1 MSILITYNNSIN
13 SKNIP
18 NIMII
23 MKIVYNINW
32 NLTFA
37 DRMYVFFFW
46 FLRLSFLVQIDNTY
60 NQFNFNAVFVHLKIK
75 YEIIVRMNIYISV
88 LIRCDYCLFFFF

>member
-37 DRMYVFFFW
+37 DRMYVFFFGFCGFH
-46 FLRLSFLVQIDNTY
+46 FLYKLTIHTINSISMQCSFISKLSMKL
-60 NQFNFNAVFVHLKIK
+60 
-75 YEIIVRMNIYISV
+75 
-88 LIRCDYCLFFFF
+88 LFE